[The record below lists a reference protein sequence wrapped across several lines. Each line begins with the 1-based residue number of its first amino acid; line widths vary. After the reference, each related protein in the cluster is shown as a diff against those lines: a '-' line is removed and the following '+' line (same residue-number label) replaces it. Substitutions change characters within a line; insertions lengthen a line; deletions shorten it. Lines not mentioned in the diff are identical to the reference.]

1 MSVSVNMVVIAGNV
15 TRDPEV
21 KQMKNGSSVCDIS
34 LAINRNWKDKNTGEK
49 REECIF
55 ADVVLWGRLS
65 EIASEYIRKGSPVLV
80 SGRLSMSEWNDKD
93 TGQKRSKLKVV
104 GETMQLLGGKGER
117 TEKPAEVPSFDGG
130 QPESFPLAVSDSD
143 IPF

>member
-21 KQMKNGSSVCDIS
+21 KQMQNGSSVCDMS
-34 LAINRNWKDKNTGEK
+34 LAINRTWKDKASGTTK
-49 REECIF
+49 EECVF

-80 SGRLSMSEWNDKD
+80 SGRLSMSEWTDKA
-93 TGQKRSKLKVV
+93 TGQKRSKLKVI
-104 GETMQLLGGKGER
+104 GETMQMLGGKGER
-117 TEKPAEVPSFDGG
+117 APQGTERQSQPDA
-130 QPESFPLAVSDSD
+130 QPEAFPLEPSSDE